1 MNELTISKELAGL
14 EKSKARQIEAVFAPM
29 VKMLKEFEATY
40 DEIAALEMNP
50 DTCAKAKRLRL
61 DIAKVRIGADK
72 VRKEQKEEYL
82 RAGNAIQGVF
92 NILKFAVADKEE
104 KLKEI
109 ETHYERIEEEKKKRL
124 QAERELELV
133 KYGVGDSALALGAM
147 NDLVWDNFLSGAKSN
162 YENAREAER
171 KDEADRIEQEKKT
184 ILFDERTKALLV
196 YGDLYERNQLTIDST
211 EEEYENILFAVKG
224 LKIAKDKQQA
234 EIRAENERLKEEAA
248 EATKVKAEIARKVEK
263 ARQAEQKKQD
273 AKLKAE
279 REKAEKERIRAEA
292 EKRIQDEIIR
302 KEREAKEKL
311 EREIAD
317 REAAAAISKVKER
330 KRIDE
335 EKQKVALSSDKE
347 KLTIIATDVLVKI
360 GTVTSTAAKKA
371 IQAAHDIILNTAER
385 M

>member
-40 DEIAALEMNP
+40 NEIAALEMNP

-147 NDLVWDNFLSGAKSN
+147 NDLVWDNFLSGTKSN